1 MGQSKKHSNNNI
13 KNYKQQGIKR
23 GGDMGYIKRAI
34 IDFWNHVPWYNH
46 NDFEYMADYLST
58 YHGITKT
65 PAQIRKI
72 AQSIKE

>member
-1 MGQSKKHSNNNI
+1 
-13 KNYKQQGIKR
+13 
-23 GGDMGYIKRAI
+23 MGYIKRAI